1 MRPKSNQCHCQALEK
16 VSLGRAMLLVRYN
29 WILRG
34 VSFILFALGSP
45 VLPKID
51 FFLLNFLFCK
61 ISWKFQFSVKWLHP
75 KAKFKKG
82 DPLKIQ
88 FYLTDTISQPNDTFS
103 RAWQWHWFDFGL
115 IFTFLL
121 ANWWFAARFSS
132 CSSSLNFEA
141 KINFYTTKEN
151 CRKCRAKCTGLK
163 LDLGPFSGSQNF
175 LLFNRISWWPCKIAK
190 LRTSQRFVFSC
201 SCHCCRIISKTGCGM
216 DPTSLAFFP
225 QSLTGMPP
233 GCSKL
238 IDSVESGNNLS
249 DDASPPARC
258 PELPH
263 KLAKN

>member
-1 MRPKSNQCHCQALEK
+1 MPLPSSRKGGFGQSNVVSK
-16 VSLGRAMLLVRYN
+16 VQLNFKGGLLYFVCSRISCFAKN
-29 WILRG
+29 WL
-34 VSFILFALGSP
+34 
-45 VLPKID
+45 
-51 FFLLNFLFCK
+51 FLLNFLFCK

-163 LDLGPFSGSQNF
+163 LDLGPFSGSQKR
-175 LLFNRISWWPCKIAK
+175 LLFNRISWWPCIYW
-190 LRTSQRFVFSC
+190 
-201 SCHCCRIISKTGCGM
+201 CCRRLTCEFVQLPRLWKPIVNPM
-216 DPTSLAFFP
+216 DHL
-225 QSLTGMPP
+225 Q
-233 GCSKL
+233 
-238 IDSVESGNNLS
+238 
-249 DDASPPARC
+249 
-258 PELPH
+258 H
-263 KLAKN
+263 

>member
-163 LDLGPFSGSQNF
+163 LDLGPFSGSQKR
-175 LLFNRISWWPCKIAK
+175 LLFNRISWWPCTLQMLGIQFQLITQHGKSDSLQNVNVSMLNRQYLDKNHMLKYLHKI
-190 LRTSQRFVFSC
+190 TS
-201 SCHCCRIISKTGCGM
+201 
-216 DPTSLAFFP
+216 PSL
-225 QSLTGMPP
+225 QN
-233 GCSKL
+233 
-238 IDSVESGNNLS
+238 DV
-249 DDASPPARC
+249 
-258 PELPH
+258 
-263 KLAKN
+263 

>member
-121 ANWWFAARFSS
+121 ANWWFAARFSN

-141 KINFYTTKEN
+141 KSNFYTIKEN
-151 CRKCRAKCTGLK
+151 CWKCRAKCTGLK
-163 LDLGPFSGSQNF
+163 LDLGPFSGSQKR
-175 LLFNRISWWPCKIAK
+175 LLFNRISWWPCIYQILYLILYVIAINDN
-190 LRTSQRFVFSC
+190 TSSFVFSV
-201 SCHCCRIISKTGCGM
+201 SYFHN
-216 DPTSLAFFP
+216 
-225 QSLTGMPP
+225 
-233 GCSKL
+233 
-238 IDSVESGNNLS
+238 E
-249 DDASPPARC
+249 
-258 PELPH
+258 
-263 KLAKN
+263 AK

>member
-103 RAWQWHWFDFGL
+103 RAWQWHWFDLGL
-115 IFTFLL
+115 IYTFCLL
-121 ANWWFAARFSS
+121 TGD
-132 CSSSLNFEA
+132 LLPNFQIA
-141 KINFYTTKEN
+141 LAHSI
-151 CRKCRAKCTGLK
+151 LK
-163 LDLGPFSGSQNF
+163 LKSFS
-175 LLFNRISWWPCKIAK
+175 I
-190 LRTSQRFVFSC
+190 
-201 SCHCCRIISKTGCGM
+201 
-216 DPTSLAFFP
+216 
-225 QSLTGMPP
+225 PP
-233 GCSKL
+233 DKMTW
-238 IDSVESGNNLS
+238 SGEKHAQ
-249 DDASPPARC
+249 D
-258 PELPH
+258 
-263 KLAKN
+263 

>member
-163 LDLGPFSGSQNF
+163 LDLGPLSGSQKR
-175 LLFNRISWWPCKIAK
+175 LLFHRISWWPCIKDQGQNLQCVINVIKA
-190 LRTSQRFVFSC
+190 
-201 SCHCCRIISKTGCGM
+201 
-216 DPTSLAFFP
+216 A
-225 QSLTGMPP
+225 
-233 GCSKL
+233 
-238 IDSVESGNNLS
+238 NNHW
-249 DDASPPARC
+249 
-258 PELPH
+258 LPH
-263 KLAKN
+263 ISFIIILMWPLHQKASSGCLPCYLFHWVFRIQSYSS

>member
-163 LDLGPFSGSQNF
+163 LDLGPFSGSQKR
-175 LLFNRISWWPCKIAK
+175 LLFNRISWWPC
-190 LRTSQRFVFSC
+190 
-201 SCHCCRIISKTGCGM
+201 M
-216 DPTSLAFFP
+216 
-225 QSLTGMPP
+225 
-233 GCSKL
+233 
-238 IDSVESGNNLS
+238 IDSTKVI
-249 DDASPPARC
+249 P
-258 PELPH
+258 LPLINGL
-263 KLAKN
+263 KVILVNSSLITIRFKFLAHLFAIKGGFYLYHSIIWALNFWLR

>member
-121 ANWWFAARFSS
+121 ANCWFAARFSS

-163 LDLGPFSGSQNF
+163 LDLGPFSGSQKR
-175 LLFNRISWWPCKIAK
+175 LLFNRISWWPCI
-190 LRTSQRFVFSC
+190 LNNSSILFN
-201 SCHCCRIISKTGCGM
+201 ISTIKYG
-216 DPTSLAFFP
+216 
-225 QSLTGMPP
+225 
-233 GCSKL
+233 
-238 IDSVESGNNLS
+238 
-249 DDASPPARC
+249 
-258 PELPH
+258 
-263 KLAKN
+263 

>member
-163 LDLGPFSGSQNF
+163 LDLGPFSGSQKR
-175 LLFNRISWWPCKIAK
+175 LLFNRISWWPCIFYLLPNSGQWGETMISGPGEIPCSENKIFHFLSLGCFK
-190 LRTSQRFVFSC
+190 ICFPIRTSWLDKNEMLKWYRINFEPFD
-201 SCHCCRIISKTGCGM
+201 CCFT
-216 DPTSLAFFP
+216 TFF
-225 QSLTGMPP
+225 LDIMAT
-233 GCSKL
+233 
-238 IDSVESGNNLS
+238 
-249 DDASPPARC
+249 
-258 PELPH
+258 
-263 KLAKN
+263 